1 MLFQIVCG
9 LIAPLLLY
17 IIGSYCV
24 HLLECKKYP
33 PGPIPIPIIGN
44 LHLLGTEPHKTLA
57 LYSKKYGNV
66 FSISFGMHRMVIIS
80 DIAATREALVQKAT
94 IFAGRSK
101 SYVAQLVT
109 RGYKDIAFMDYGPLW
124 KVLRKV
130 GHSSLKIYG
139 EGCGRFEKLL
149 AKESKELH
157 KRILDKSN
165 SPMELKTEFGV
176 AILNVICFIV
186 FGERYQY
193 SDPAFI
199 EILTTI
205 NNIVAGLS
213 NTTAVDFLPGLR
225 YLQFSEIKKLKSS
238 LVIYFRLLHDQL
250 KKHKETFDENNIR
263 DFTDSIIKFSKDET
277 MENKFEE
284 ELTDEHLEHVIGD
297 MFIAGSETT
306 LTSLLWLII
315 YMIHYPKYQEE
326 IFEEITRVIGENRYP
341 QLSDRDSLH
350 LVKASIKECLRLSS
364 IVPLGVPHKTLSETT
379 LIGYNI
385 PKNTTVIINHW
396 QIHNDTNHWKNP
408 NEFNPHRWIDDDNNF
423 DATRATSY
431 LPFSAGTR
439 VCLGKTVA
447 ETELFFFFT
456 RLIRD
461 FKFEGV
467 PGCPLPS
474 LIGKCSITLAPEEFD
489 VHVTPRIN
497 SLMFSENVLPD

>member
-33 PGPIPIPIIGN
+33 PGPIPIPVLGN
-44 LHLLGTEPHKTLA
+44 LHLLGAESHKTLA

-66 FSISFGMHRMVIIS
+66 FSISFGMHRLVIIS
-80 DIAATREALVQKAT
+80 DITATREALVQKAT

-101 SYVAQLVT
+101 SYVAQFVT

-124 KVLRKV
+124 KFAQSWAFFIKDIRRRMRTFRKV
-130 GHSSLKIYG
+130 TYK
-139 EGCGRFEKLL
+139 
-149 AKESKELH
+149 KELH

-199 EILTTI
+199 EILTII
-205 NNIVAGLS
+205 NNIAAGLS

-238 LVIYFRLLHDQL
+238 LVIYFRLLNDQL

-297 MFIAGSETT
+297 MFVAGSEIT

-364 IVPLGVPHKTLSETT
+364 IVPLGIPHKTMSETT

-385 PKNTTVIINHW
+385 PKYTTVIINHW
-396 QIHNDTNHWKNP
+396 QIHIDTNHWKNP
-408 NEFNPHRWIDDDNNF
+408 NEFNPRRWIDDDNNL

-474 LIGKCSITLAPEEFD
+474 LIGKCSIALAPEEFD

-497 SLMFSENVLPD
+497 SLMFSENILQE